1 MDAAIRLHL
10 PDPGRRGLALG
21 LVLLLHLVL
30 AYLLL
35 NGSSQ
40 RVIDAVS
47 VPVTVRIVQA
57 INIATEPAPP
67 QASDGTPKSRR
78 WAAPS
83 RLPGAERRGLTE
95 PSLLPGKAEA
105 PVAPSQPTSP
115 AVAQG
120 HTTASQPAAPAETDA
135 PTKESRTAPS
145 QAAGPSRIEAPVAM
159 APIPAQAPT
168 ALARLQPNPAAPGP
182 TPGARADTPMDIT
195 DLCPTRLAAQPPA
208 RAMRAELGGRVLA
221 RARIKG
227 GQVLHVEILASEPAG
242 LFDGAVRSAMLNY
255 RCRDLGEREILAEQ
269 TFEFKPAP

>member
-83 RLPGAERRGLTE
+83 LLPGAEQRGLTE

-120 HTTASQPAAPAETDA
+120 HTTASH
-135 PTKESRTAPS
+135 
-145 QAAGPSRIEAPVAM
+145 AAGPSRIEAPVAM

-182 TPGARADTPMDIT
+182 TPGARADTPMAIT